1 MLARR
6 LPGILPPLAIAE
18 AITTTKIASV
28 AGVLPPGSGLLRER
42 PFRAPHHTISTAG
55 LVGGGQPVRP
65 GEASLAHHGILFLDE
80 LPEFR
85 RTTLEVL
92 RQPMEE
98 GSITIVRAAGAVTYP
113 AQFSLVA
120 GSNPCAC
127 GYLGDGRV
135 ACRCR
140 EHEIRAYLS
149 RLSGPLID
157 RIDLQVDVGRVATDE
172 LLADHPVPPSESERV
187 RSRVVAARARATE
200 RLSEESGVFA
210 NAQLGPRLV
219 RRHCVLKRATRALL
233 RGAGERLALTA
244 RSIHRMLKV
253 SRTIA
258 DLDGATEIEERHLSE
273 ALQYRSLER
282 AWVQFK
288 E

>member
-1 MLARR
+1 
-6 LPGILPPLAIAE
+6 
-18 AITTTKIASV
+18 
-28 AGVLPPGSGLLRER
+28 
-42 PFRAPHHTISTAG
+42 
-55 LVGGGQPVRP
+55 
-65 GEASLAHHGILFLDE
+65 
-80 LPEFR
+80 
-85 RTTLEVL
+85 
-92 RQPMEE
+92 
-98 GSITIVRAAGAVTYP
+98 
-113 AQFSLVA
+113 
-120 GSNPCAC
+120 
-127 GYLGDGRV
+127 
-135 ACRCR
+135 
-140 EHEIRAYLS
+140 LS